1 MPKLFFTIFLFF
13 ITFNFFSQ
21 EVIEYVGFIKLNDST
36 MISYKLNFIEE
47 NGIISGFSITDLS
60 GEHETKSMISGI
72 YDENKGTMKFQEY
85 DILYTKSPVT
95 QNDFCFINFE
105 GKLKKISDKHKM
117 EGNFKGLF
125 KDGQKCIDGNI
136 SMLNINRIMKRAEK
150 MDKKIS
156 RSKLIDD
163 ETKNTISFVK
173 TLDTL
178 NNGVLIKNENLNIFS
193 KSQNVKLVYFDGGKI
208 DGDIISISVNDK
220 FIVEN
225 YMLTAEKKELLIP
238 INNLITSIKIY
249 AINEG
254 SSPPNTMN
262 VEFTDFKNQIGTYT
276 NLKKGEHTEITVNK
290 VE

>member
-1 MPKLFFTIFLFF
+1 MKHFLTFFLLFLTNYI
-13 ITFNFFSQ
+13 FSQ

-36 MISYKLNFIEE
+36 MISYKLNFKEE
-47 NGIISGFSITDLS
+47 NGTINGFSITDLS
-60 GEHETKSMISGI
+60 GEHETKSIISGT
-72 YDENKGTMKFQEY
+72 YDENKGTMKFMEY
-85 DILYTKSPVT
+85 YIVYTKSPIT

-117 EGNFKGLF
+117 EGKFKGLF
-125 KDGQKCIDGNI
+125 KDGQKCIDGEI
-136 SMLNINRIMKRAEK
+136 SMLNINRIMERAEK

-178 NNGVLIKNENLNIFS
+178 NKGVLIKNENLNVFS
-193 KSQNVKLVYFDGGKI
+193 KSQKVKLVYYDGGKI

-220 FIVEN
+220 FVVEN
-225 YMLTAEKKELLIP
+225 YTLTAEKKELIIP
-238 INNLITSIKIY
+238 LHSNITSIKIY

-290 VE
+290 VK

>member
-1 MPKLFFTIFLFF
+1 
-13 ITFNFFSQ
+13 
-21 EVIEYVGFIKLNDST
+21 